1 MSLELLCPS
10 VKISFPELI
19 LKGNR
24 YLQLNGNQCNAKE
37 DQCCDHA
44 LGFEAGLY
52 CSGFVVMS
60 LHY

>member
-1 MSLELLCPS
+1 MS